1 VSYRD
6 YTLARSTP
14 TEIPPPLRL
23 EVDMTEFV
31 TADVWPRQIARI
43 ADPVTRNEWVVDL
56 RRFGA
61 GLQVRAVEYAPDGLW
76 MPQVWRDVPRG
87 AEVWF
92 ALPHGLVVRAGTR
105 RASATA

>member
-1 VSYRD
+1 MSYRD
-6 YTLARSTP
+6 YVLARSAP
-14 TEIPPPLRL
+14 TETPPPVRL
-23 EVDMTEFV
+23 DVELTEFM

-61 GLQVRAVEYAPDGLW
+61 GLQIRAVEYAPDGLW

-92 ALPHGLVVRAGTR
+92 TLPHGLVVNAPRREGT
-105 RASATA
+105 AA

>member
-6 YTLARSTP
+6 YVLDRKAP
-14 TEIPPPLRL
+14 TDTPPPLRL
-23 EVDMTEFV
+23 DVELAEFV

-61 GLQVRAVEYAPDGLW
+61 GLQIRAVEYAPDGLW

-92 ALPHGLVVRAGTR
+92 ALPQGLVVKGAR
-105 RASATA
+105 RESATA